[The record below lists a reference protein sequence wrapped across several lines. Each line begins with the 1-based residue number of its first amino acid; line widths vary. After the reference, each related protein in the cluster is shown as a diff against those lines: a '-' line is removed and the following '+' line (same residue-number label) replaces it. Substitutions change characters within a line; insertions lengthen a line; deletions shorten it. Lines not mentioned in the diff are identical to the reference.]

1 MTYKE
6 LAEKILHTF
15 NQEQLAQDVVIW
27 MDECEEFIPI
37 HEIQFEKYQDV
48 LDIGHPYLTY

>member
-15 NQEQLAQDVVIW
+15 NQEQLTQDVVIW

-37 HEIQFEKYQDV
+37 NEI
-48 LDIGHPYLTY
+48 